1 MKKYIILTIAI
12 LALPLDAQA
21 QMDHSMHSM
30 NEGQG
35 EMEKEA
41 EKFVDSKEKKFPA
54 DYHDV
59 ETNPKVGQPIKK
71 VVEDGWNPKFYH
83 YEDIIQ
89 SDHVAAR
96 FYGTCLAKML
106 MGG

>member
-41 EKFVDSKEKKFPA
+41 EKFEK
-54 DYHDV
+54 
-59 ETNPKVGQPIKK
+59 TRKK
-71 VVEDGWNPKFYH
+71 TSY
-83 YEDIIQ
+83 
-89 SDHVAAR
+89 
-96 FYGTCLAKML
+96 
-106 MGG
+106 